1 MLSLE
6 ELKQIFKEQEEQE
19 NQATAKAEQI
29 RVERLE
35 LEQRKQE
42 HREKQ
47 DAEKLAILKA
57 REQRAKEKEQQAQKQ
72 KKTNDIIYV
81 FSVVTSF
88 LILLVGFILL
98 FVITLKY

>member
-19 NQATAKAEQI
+19 NQAAAKAEQL
-29 RVERLE
+29 RAERLE
-35 LEQRKQE
+35 LEKRKQE
-42 HREKQ
+42 HKEKQ

-57 REQRAKEKEQQAQKQ
+57 REQRAKEKEQQARKQ
-72 KKTNDIIYV
+72 KKTNDVIYI
-81 FSVVTSF
+81 FSVVISF

-98 FVITLKY
+98 LVIITKY